1 MRENVA
7 MTSPTVVDENAWT
20 ARVHELCELAGQTPV
35 PVEFADGT
43 SGAARYLH
51 RRDVLVLKR
60 GWCANAGCP
69 DGPAGSWMI
78 AHELGHRAE
87 REAMERSGKL
97 ILPGIALSAVVAAA
111 VGLSFWWAGGSPL
124 PATFAGTGIFL
135 LLFVLVGR
143 LLHPAEFRADDF
155 AADLLNDPTA
165 TAAALSVTPRSKWS
179 DRVGWDRP
187 TRTQRIA
194 CQADR
199 QGSRQP

>member
-1 MRENVA
+1 M
-7 MTSPTVVDENAWT
+7 
-20 ARVHELCELAGQTPV
+20 
-35 PVEFADGT
+35 EFADGT

-51 RRDVLVLKR
+51 LRDVLVLKR

-97 ILPGIALSAVVAAA
+97 ILPGIALCAVVAAA

-124 PATFAGTGIFL
+124 PATFAGTDIFL

-155 AADLLNDPTA
+155 AVDLLGGPSA
-165 TAAALSVTPRSKWS
+165 TAAALSVTAHSRWS
-179 DRVGWDRP
+179 GWLGWDHP
-187 TRTQRIA
+187 AAAHRIA
-194 CQADR
+194 R
-199 QGSRQP
+199 QSERVKS